1 MDCFLVKTTIETF
14 ITMVLKDS
22 KIKSRLNTS
31 TLGRINQMFIMLFEL
46 IVQEQSL
53 FILS

>member
-31 TLGRINQMFIMLFEL
+31 TLGRFNQMFIMLFEL
-46 IVQEQSL
+46 IAQEQSL
-53 FILS
+53 LILS

>member
-31 TLGRINQMFIMLFEL
+31 TLSRFNQMFIMLFEL

>member
-14 ITMVLKDS
+14 ITMVLERQQNQES
-22 KIKSRLNTS
+22 SHTS
-31 TLGRINQMFIMLFEL
+31 TLGRFNQMFIMLFEL